1 MKKYKKIDEDSLK
14 DDLYQILENYNLTE
28 GEKAEFDIIITSY
41 VTVLQKIDKNN
52 FDNLKNYLVK
62 TLTRKNNVW
71 YEKNT

>member
-71 YEKNT
+71 YKKNT

>member
-1 MKKYKKIDEDSLK
+1 MKKYKKINKDSLK

-28 GEKAEFDIIITSY
+28 EEKVEFDIIINSY

-52 FDNLKNYLVK
+52 FSNLKNYLVK